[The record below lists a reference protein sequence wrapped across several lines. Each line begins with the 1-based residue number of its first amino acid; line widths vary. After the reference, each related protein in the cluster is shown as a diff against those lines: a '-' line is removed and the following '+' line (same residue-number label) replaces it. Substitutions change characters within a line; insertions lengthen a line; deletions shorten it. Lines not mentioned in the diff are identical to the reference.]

1 MANTQKNRI
10 ISVVNVV
17 KKIDMTKNEYEY
29 DKKCRK
35 FNSMN
40 PVDFIKYRGLTK
52 DEVIKELC
60 NDGFYDCFN
69 IIFLEEGVPFID
81 TLTIKNPP
89 IMFVTLNKSGKVINI

>member
-1 MANTQKNRI
+1 MTQ
-10 ISVVNVV
+10 
-17 KKIDMTKNEYEY
+17 EEY

-35 FNSMN
+35 LGSMN

-52 DEVIKELC
+52 EQVIKELR

-69 IIFLEEGVPFID
+69 IIFLEEGVPFVD

-89 IMFVTLNKSGKVINI
+89 NLFVTLNKAGKVVDI